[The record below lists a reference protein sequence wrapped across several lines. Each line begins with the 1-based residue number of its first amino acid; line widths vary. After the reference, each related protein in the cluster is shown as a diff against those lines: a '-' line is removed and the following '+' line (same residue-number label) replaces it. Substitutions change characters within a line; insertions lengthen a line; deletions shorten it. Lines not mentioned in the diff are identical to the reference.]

1 MNRVRKTLVLVACLL
16 PLLGGVARADVIEP
30 SPGYYVAGIKT
41 QNFQFVAAQGS
52 QHKSNWCWAACIQ
65 MVLQYHGLQV
75 TQEQI
80 VQKVYGGLVDKTA
93 GPQEV
98 LYALNGWAPDTQG
111 RPAQVSA
118 TSYGVSPSTLLE
130 DLTAGRPLIVGLQGY
145 PGNHAFV
152 LTAMAYTRD
161 QTGNFVPQGVVLR
174 DPWPGNQSRQE
185 WPWQMFASRV
195 YFVAR
200 VQVKRAAAPRAGGY

>member
-1 MNRVRKTLVLVACLL
+1 MKSARTLLLLAAC
-16 PLLGGVARADVIEP
+16 VWATTIAAARADVIEP

-41 QNFQFVAAQGS
+41 ENFQFIAAQGT
-52 QHKSNWCWAACIQ
+52 QHKTNWCWAACIQ
-65 MVLQYHGLQV
+65 MVLQYHGLRV

-80 VQKVYGGLVDKTA
+80 VQKVYGGLPDRPA
-93 GPQEV
+93 GPQEIM
-98 LYALNGWAPDTQG
+98 YALNGWAPDAQG
-111 RPAQVSA
+111 RARRVMA
-118 TSYGVSPSTLLE
+118 TSYGVNLATLIT

-152 LTAMAYTRD
+152 LTALGYSRD
-161 QTGNFVPQGVVLR
+161 EMGNVYPQGVVLR

-200 VQVKRAAAPRAGGY
+200 VQVKQAPPPRTGE